1 MLTLQMVCKVQS
13 RAHVVVHDT
22 GLASLDVGVVEPSA
36 TTGGGQWH
44 ACAVRSLTFWRRD
57 SLVHMAGQKTRNPK
71 PEPEKPESEPEKLE
85 PEKPKP

>member
-57 SLVHMAGQKTRNPK
+57 SLVQAHAVSREGEGVRT
-71 PEPEKPESEPEKLE
+71 E
-85 PEKPKP
+85 